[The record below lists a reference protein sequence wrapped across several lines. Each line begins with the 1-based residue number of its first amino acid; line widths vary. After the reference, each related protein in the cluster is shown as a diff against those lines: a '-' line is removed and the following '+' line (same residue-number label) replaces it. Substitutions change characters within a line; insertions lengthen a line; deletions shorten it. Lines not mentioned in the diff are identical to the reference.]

1 MEIIDS
7 LRFYVASWKLQLK
20 AAAALR
26 TAFWTQVFGMVI
38 NNMAIIL
45 AWYFLFH
52 SFGTINGW
60 SVKEMVGLQGINML
74 IFGLVMLT
82 SYGIM
87 ELPRH
92 VDRGSL
98 DGLLVK
104 PKPVLL
110 QLSGSHIEVTT
121 LGDVGLGILLTVLY
135 AAISPFSLAS
145 TLLFIA
151 SLIIGVVIAWCF
163 LVLLP
168 NILAFYVYDSD
179 SLTRYLS
186 FMFLDSSLYPTGVL
200 TGIFRTFLL
209 VVFPGLLAG
218 AVPLETLRQ
227 FGWQEVAIGAVVT
240 LFWLKFSLWLF
251 RKSLRRYESSNL
263 VGAR

>member
-1 MEIIDS
+1 MEVKDI
-7 LRFYVASWKLQLK
+7 LRFYFVSWILQLK

-26 TAFWTQVFGMVI
+26 TAFWTQVFGMVV

-52 SFGTINGW
+52 SFGNINGW

-74 IFGLVMLT
+74 IFGAVMLA
-82 SYGIM
+82 SSGIM
-87 ELPRH
+87 DLPRH

-104 PKPVLL
+104 PKPILL
-110 QLSGSHIEVTT
+110 QLSGGRVEVTT
-121 LGDVGLGILLTVLY
+121 LGDVGLGIILTIFY
-135 AAISPFSLAS
+135 AAISPFSIAS
-145 TLLFIA
+145 TMLFIA
-151 SLIIGVVIAWCF
+151 SMVTGVVIAWCF

-200 TGIFRTFLL
+200 TGTFRTFLL

-227 FGWQEVAIGAVVT
+227 FGWQEVAIGAAVT

-251 RKSLRRYESSNL
+251 KKSLRRYESSNL

>member
-1 MEIIDS
+1 MEIKDS
-7 LRFYVASWKLQLK
+7 LRYYFASWKLQLK
-20 AAAALR
+20 AVAALR
-26 TAFWTQVFGMVI
+26 TAFWTQIFGMVV
-38 NNMAIIL
+38 NNMTIIL

-74 IFGLVMLT
+74 IFGVVMLT

-87 ELPRH
+87 DLPRQ

-110 QLSGSHIEVTT
+110 QLSSNHVEITA
-121 LGDVGLGILLTVLY
+121 LGDVGLGIILTVLY
-135 AAISPFSLAS
+135 AVISPFSMAS
-145 TLLFIA
+145 TLLFIT
-151 SLIIGVVIAWCF
+151 SLVIGFVIAWCF

-186 FMFLDSSLYPTGVL
+186 FMFLDSSMYPTGVL

-209 VVFPGLLAG
+209 VIFPGLLTG
-218 AVPLETLRQ
+218 AVPLGTLRR
-227 FGWQEVAIGAVVT
+227 FGWQEVAIGAAVT